1 MVVRAVVEAL
11 ERKILPHLAAAA
23 KTLRERHPCLTINT
37 WSSHTGSLTEY
48 QGHDVGIDCLN
59 PAALESEPNNVAL
72 IIGVQ
77 HLTTRPLLCEAHVV
91 WGSGGPVGGID
102 LLPKPVPWSE
112 EVIQRIENQLPEL
125 IQCLENELEHLDRM
139 SKSGRT

>member
-1 MVVRAVVEAL
+1 
-11 ERKILPHLAAAA
+11 
-23 KTLRERHPCLTINT
+23 
-37 WSSHTGSLTEY
+37 LTEY
-48 QGHDVGIDCLN
+48 QGHDVGIDCVN

-77 HLTTRPLLCEAHVV
+77 HLTSQLLLCEAHVV

-112 EVIQRIENQLPEL
+112 EVIHGIENQLPDL
-125 IQCLENELEHLDRM
+125 IRSLDNEFEQLDRM
-139 SKSGRT
+139 GKTGIRNYSLFRTDGFLSSGS